1 MADIDSTVEQ
11 LLEAL
16 AMNIEIR
23 KKARQSLAAVQRKG
37 DSAAM
42 YGYRDQSKKWEAN
55 AKLETERIEILTSE
69 IGELARRIGSLL
81 AD

>member
-23 KKARQSLAAVQRKG
+23 KKAIRALATIQRNG
-37 DSAAM
+37 DSAAA
-42 YGYRDQSKKWEAN
+42 YGFRDRSQHWKAN

-69 IGELARRIGSLL
+69 IGELARRVGSLL